1 MARNKKN
8 MVRGDIPKS
17 VLEKTPLEEL
27 FESTVEEIRERR
39 KGKKV
44 VPNLKGE

>member
-1 MARNKKN
+1 M
-8 MVRGDIPKS
+8 PKG

-27 FESTVEEIRERR
+27 FETTVEEVKERR

-44 VPNLKGE
+44 QNPRGE